1 MFTTISNTSETAELT
16 NPVSDAGGV
25 LQFYSYILD
34 TTIQFEAFLTAYND
48 SFNSNWNSENVYGR
62 MDPIYTFQNTQRGLN
77 VGFTVPNV
85 IHPKGSNTTVS
96 QAMDKINKFFQ
107 FLYPDYQSTG
117 NALTISQAP
126 LVRVKFGNMIA
137 NSVKSS
143 IGTAK
148 ENGLLVTI
156 NSISMDPKI
165 EHGFSRFEDEGAFE
179 GGTTL
184 IYPNFIDLTLSMSV
198 IHEQGRFGAPVGS
211 LLTADYLASGFV
223 PDVSYS
229 RNTSADAF
237 AQSLLEGL
245 GPDLDFPYGSFGQIA
260 DGAIIIDDLTGGV
273 PMNEFVGGGTAQII
287 STSDSEEPLSD
298 PDSQAEL
305 DSFESESE

>member
-1 MFTTISNTSETAELT
+1 MFTTISNTLDTAELT
-16 NPVSDAGGV
+16 NPVSDTGGF

-34 TTIQFEAFLTAYND
+34 TTIQFEAFLTAYSD

-107 FLYPDYQSTG
+107 FLYPEYQSTG

-126 LVRVKFGNMIA
+126 LVRVRFGNMIA

-198 IHEQGRFGAPVGS
+198 IHEQGRFGAPTQS
-211 LLTADYLASGFV
+211 LATADYLASGFV

-229 RNTSADAF
+229 GEPADNF

-260 DGAIIIDDLTGGV
+260 DGAIIIDDHSGGV
-273 PMNEFVGGGTAQII
+273 PMNEFVGVGTAQILGP
-287 STSDSEEPLSD
+287 DD
-298 PDSQAEL
+298 PDSEPPLPSPDLQAEL
-305 DSFESESE
+305 DSYDF